1 MRRFRQRARATP
13 DTASRG
19 ARRGHARAILWTLA
33 AALPAASAAHET
45 LPSARWSGTDR
56 PIAQAPDAGAA
67 PAPATTR
74 TPLAEL
80 LGNARRQIDAGQA
93 EAAWRALEARLDDYA
108 GDPEFDYLLGL
119 AALDSGHPGRAILA
133 LERVLIVRPDFLQ
146 ARAEI
151 ARAYFV
157 ARERENARRE
167 FETVAAQRVPEPVR
181 QVISRYL
188 DAIQRIDEESRGK
201 LTGVLEVEL
210 GYDSNVNFG
219 SASGQ
224 WVLADGTAV
233 TPLAASLPRSS
244 NTLGA
249 ALAAAASGP
258 VSASLAGPLAGKLEW
273 NLGARA
279 SLRRYDRVSDF
290 DQEQFDVS
298 GGLSLRNGCHRYTV
312 AALLQHLRL
321 DGQAYR
327 NASGALLQWQC
338 ETDPRT
344 LIGATLQSFRLDFP
358 GAGLRD
364 ARRNAVGLNAAR
376 ILDTASRPILIGSI
390 AAGEE
395 TSRAGL
401 DNLSHDFVSLRA
413 GVVARL
419 SADWRSTAVLA
430 WETRDFDGVEPLF
443 GTAREDRQI
452 ELRIE
457 FERRVNNR
465 TFVAP
470 QIVHTRNRSTLSPND
485 FRRTEVGVQL
495 RHRF

>member
-1 MRRFRQRARATP
+1 MTP
-13 DTASRG
+13 
-19 ARRGHARAILWTLA
+19 
-33 AALPAASAAHET
+33 SAARLLLAHAIVVG
-45 LPSARWSGTDR
+45 LL
-56 PIAQAPDAGAA
+56 AA
-67 PAPATTR
+67 PAPCVQAQPAPGSATQATAAAD
-74 TPLAEL
+74 P
-80 LGNARRQIDAGQA
+80 IGQA
-93 EAAWRALEARLDDYA
+93 ERLLAAGRAEEAWQMLEARAAELA
-108 GDPEFDYLLGL
+108 GRPDFDYLLGL
-119 AALDSGHPGRAILA
+119 AALDSGRPGQAIFA
-133 LERVLIVRPDFLQ
+133 LERVLMARPDFLP

-151 ARAYFV
+151 ARAYFM
-157 ARERENARRE
+157 ARETENARRE
-167 FETVAAQRVPEPVR
+167 FAAVAARRIPEAAR
-181 QVISRYL
+181 QTIGRYL
-188 DAIQRIDEESRGK
+188 DAIERGDVAG
-201 LTGVLEVEL
+201 TPRATARVEL
-210 GYDSNVNFG
+210 ALDAGYDSNVNFG

>member
-1 MRRFRQRARATP
+1 MTPCAARLLLAL
-13 DTASRG
+13 
-19 ARRGHARAILWTLA
+19 AIVVGLL
-33 AALPAASAAHET
+33 
-45 LPSARWSGTDR
+45 
-56 PIAQAPDAGAA
+56 AA
-67 PAPATTR
+67 PAPCAQAQPAPGSATQAA
-74 TPLAEL
+74 PA
-80 LGNARRQIDAGQA
+80 ADPIGQA
-93 EAAWRALEARLDDYA
+93 ERLLAAGRAEEAWQMLEARAAEMA
-108 GDPEFDYLLGL
+108 GRPDFDYLLGL
-119 AALDSGHPGRAILA
+119 AALDSGRPGQAIFA
-133 LERVLIVRPDFLQ
+133 LERVLMARPDFLP

-151 ARAYFV
+151 ARAYFM
-157 ARERENARRE
+157 ARETENARRE
-167 FETVAAQRVPEPVR
+167 FAAVAARRIPEAAR
-181 QVISRYL
+181 QTIGRYL
-188 DAIQRIDEESRGK
+188 DAIERGDVAGAPRA
-201 LTGVLEVEL
+201 TARVEL
-210 GYDSNVNFG
+210 ALDAGYDSNVNFG

-279 SLRRYDRVSDF
+279 SIRRYDRVSDF

-401 DNLSHDFVSLRA
+401 DNLSHDFLSLRA

-443 GTAREDRQI
+443 GTAREDRQT

-465 TFVAP
+465 TFLAP

>member
-1 MRRFRQRARATP
+1 MTP
-13 DTASRG
+13 
-19 ARRGHARAILWTLA
+19 
-33 AALPAASAAHET
+33 SAAR
-45 LPSARWSGTDR
+45 LFL
-56 PIAQAPDAGAA
+56 APVLVLGLLAA
-67 PAPATTR
+67 PAPRAQAQS
-74 TPLAEL
+74 PA
-80 LGNARRQIDAGQA
+80 GDAAPA
-93 EAAWRALEARLDDYA
+93 EAAADPIRQAERLLAAGRAEEAWQMLEARVAELA
-108 GDPEFDYLLGL
+108 GRPDFDYLLGL
-119 AALDSGHPGRAILA
+119 AALDSGRPGQAIFA
-133 LERVLIVRPDFLQ
+133 LERVLMARPDFLP

-151 ARAYFV
+151 ARAYFM
-157 ARERENARRE
+157 ARETENARRE
-167 FETVAAQRVPEPVR
+167 FAAVAARRIPEAAR
-181 QVISRYL
+181 QTIGRYL
-188 DAIQRIDEESRGK
+188 DAIERGDAGGAPGA
-201 LTGVLEVEL
+201 TARLEVAL
-210 GYDSNVNFG
+210 DAGYDSNVNFG

-249 ALAAAASGP
+249 ALAATASGP
-258 VSASLAGPLAGKLEW
+258 VAASLAGPLAGRLEW

-279 SLRRYDRVSDF
+279 ALRRYDRVSDF
-290 DQEQFDVS
+290 DQEQFDLS
-298 GGLSLRNGCHRYTV
+298 AGLSLRNGCHRYTV

-321 DGQAYR
+321 DGHAYR

-344 LIGATLQSFRLDFP
+344 LVGATLQSFWLDFP
-358 GAGLRD
+358 GAELRD

-376 ILDTASRPILIGSI
+376 ILDTPSRPILIGSI

-401 DNLSHDFVSLRA
+401 DNLSHEFLSLRA
-413 GVVARL
+413 GLVARL
-419 SADWRSTAVLA
+419 SADWRSSTVLA
-430 WETRDFDGVEPLF
+430 WEKRDFDGAEPLF
-443 GTAREDRQI
+443 GTAREDRQT

>member
-1 MRRFRQRARATP
+1 M
-13 DTASRG
+13 
-19 ARRGHARAILWTLA
+19 
-33 AALPAASAAHET
+33 
-45 LPSARWSGTDR
+45 
-56 PIAQAPDAGAA
+56 
-67 PAPATTR
+67 
-74 TPLAEL
+74 
-80 LGNARRQIDAGQA
+80 
-93 EAAWRALEARLDDYA
+93 LEARAAELA
-108 GDPEFDYLLGL
+108 GRPDFDYLLGL
-119 AALDSGHPGRAILA
+119 AALDSGRPGQAIFA
-133 LERVLIVRPDFLQ
+133 LERVLMARPDFLP

-151 ARAYFV
+151 ARAYFM
-157 ARERENARRE
+157 ARETENARRE
-167 FETVAAQRVPEPVR
+167 FAAVAARRIPEAAR
-181 QVISRYL
+181 QTIGRYL
-188 DAIQRIDEESRGK
+188 DAIERGDVAG
-201 LTGVLEVEL
+201 TPRATARVEL
-210 GYDSNVNFG
+210 ALDAGYDSNVNFG

-358 GAGLRD
+358 GAELRD
-364 ARRNAVGLNAAR
+364 ARRNSVGLNAAR

-401 DNLSHDFVSLRA
+401 DNLSHDFLSLRA

-419 SADWRSTAVLA
+419 SADWRGTAVLA
-430 WETRDFDGVEPLF
+430 WEKRDFDGVEPLF
-443 GTAREDRQI
+443 GTVREDRQT

-485 FRRTEVGVQL
+485 FRRTEVGIQL